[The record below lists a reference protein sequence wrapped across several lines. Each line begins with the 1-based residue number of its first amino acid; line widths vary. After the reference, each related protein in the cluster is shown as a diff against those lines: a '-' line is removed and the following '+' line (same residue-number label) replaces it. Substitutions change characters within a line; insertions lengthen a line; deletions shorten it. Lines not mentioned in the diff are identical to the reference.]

1 VFQAV
6 SIRRICTNLELDT
19 NSAFRHGRCYHPHAC
34 NRTSRH
40 ELLSRGKA
48 LTPVNDTMRVGIEL
62 GPATEEKKRTVL
74 AGSLKLSDFGDVR
87 VEVCKSQ
94 SECISIELA

>member
-1 VFQAV
+1 
-6 SIRRICTNLELDT
+6 
-19 NSAFRHGRCYHPHAC
+19 
-34 NRTSRH
+34 
-40 ELLSRGKA
+40 
-48 LTPVNDTMRVGIEL
+48 MRVGIEL